1 MSVTAVPLRPI
12 AKGSLIRL
20 SAGIALLVAIG
31 LVLAWISTGKIVMM
45 AMPAAEFMA
54 DNGRKS
60 GVVTTASGLQ
70 YKVLDAGAGAK
81 PGPQDIVRVHYEGK
95 LLGGETFDAS
105 KRHGDE
111 PATLPVSGL
120 IPGWVEGLQ
129 LMPKGATYRFW
140 IPPELGYG
148 QQGAG
153 NGVIPPDSVLIFD
166 VTLEDIM
173 PAPALGGMEGMM
185 PPAGV
190 E

>member
-12 AKGSLIRL
+12 AKGSIIRL
-20 SAGIALLVAIG
+20 WIGISALIAVGIAL
-31 LVLAWISTGKIVMM
+31 AWATTGRIVTMSL
-45 AMPAAEFMA
+45 PPAEFMA
-54 DNGRKS
+54 TNGAKS
-60 GVVTTASGLQ
+60 RVVTTASGLQ
-70 YKVLDAGAGAK
+70 YEVLSEGSGTK

-95 LLGGETFDAS
+95 LLSGDTFDAS

-129 LMPKGATYRFW
+129 LMPKGAKYRFW

-148 QQGAG
+148 PQGAG
-153 NGVIPPDSVLIFD
+153 NGVIPPNSVLVFD

-185 PPAGV
+185 PPQGMR
-190 E
+190 